1 MWENSGQAVKNLSS
15 DTPLALALI
24 GHKGRMGH
32 MLLSRFQDAG
42 FEVRGVDIPLKNAA
56 LQWACAPASVVLL
69 CVPAA
74 HIREVSELVCP
85 HMQAGAVLSD
95 ITSVKMQPMDA
106 MQRVWPGPVVG
117 THPLFGPH
125 AQQDADQPV
134 VLTPGQHA
142 TPEHCALLERVF
154 KTVGCRVF
162 TSTAALHDEAMAAVQ
177 GLNFISS
184 VAYFATLAHKKD
196 YLPFLTPSFR
206 RRQAAAH
213 KLLTEDAALFEGLF
227 EANPF
232 SQESVRQFRAF
243 LNVAAGGDLSLLSE
257 RAKWWWEEA
266 QMLSPVQPSP
276 ESAPRLPQGEEKKK

>member
-1 MWENSGQAVKNLSS
+1 MKDCSTEA
-15 DTPLALALI
+15 PLTLAII
-24 GHKGRMGH
+24 GHQGRMGQ
-32 MLLSRFQDAG
+32 MLLSRFQGAG
-42 FEVRGVDIPLKNAA
+42 FDVRGVDIPLENAD
-56 LQWACAPASVVLL
+56 LEWACGPAKVVLL

-74 HIREVSELVCP
+74 HIRAVSALLCP
-85 HMQAGAVLSD
+85 HMQAGAILAD
-95 ITSVKMQPMDA
+95 ITSVKVQPMDD

-117 THPLFGPH
+117 THPLFGP
-125 AQQDADQPV
+125 QPQEDDQPV
-134 VLTPGQHA
+134 VLTPGKNA
-142 TPEHCALLERVF
+142 NPEHCALLEHLF
-154 KTVGCRVF
+154 EAIGCRVF
-162 TSTAALHDEAMAAVQ
+162 TSTADLHDEAMAAVQ

-266 QMLSPVQPSP
+266 QMLNPAQVPP
-276 ESAPRLPQGEEKKK
+276 KSAPMPLQDAEKKR